1 MSPAGFDVSRVRAQY
16 PALGDGRAWLDGAAG
31 TQVPE
36 PVIEAVAAAMRAGVA
51 NQGGM
56 FPAARRADA
65 LVDAARRAFAA
76 FTGAPDPAG
85 VVLGPTMSALTVRL
99 ATALEQAWGPG
110 DEIVV
115 TEADHEA
122 NVAPW
127 TRAAART
134 GATVRTARLG
144 ADGGLPA
151 DAVTSLIGPRTRL
164 VALTAAS
171 NLTGARV
178 DVAAVTAAARA
189 VGATSVVDGVHHA
202 AYSAVD
208 VRALGADLYATSAH
222 KWAGPH
228 VAALVA
234 ADPAVLDDID
244 PPRPAGAPASGPA
257 RFEQGTNPFPALAGV
272 AAAVAHWAGMADG
285 DDPRAGQRAAA
296 AHTAAL
302 GARLWSALGEQ
313 PHVRRYGPEGPEGA
327 EGAAGSDAA
336 VRTPIAA
343 FRVAGRTPAQVV
355 AALDAAGVNAWAG
368 YAYAWGAAGALGV
381 REDGGLVRLSPNHYS
396 RAWEVDRAL
405 DVLAALTP

>member
-1 MSPAGFDVSRVRAQY
+1 MTGFDVTRVRAQY

-36 PVIEAVAAAMRAGVA
+36 QVIEAVTAAMRGGLA
-51 NQGGM
+51 NQGGV

-65 LVDAARRAFAA
+65 LVDAARRAFAT

-85 VVLGPTMSALTVRL
+85 VVLGPTSTALLVRL
-99 ATALEQAWGPG
+99 AAALEPAWGRG

-127 TRAAART
+127 TQAAARA
-134 GATVRTARLG
+134 GATVRTARLD

-151 DAVTSLIGPRTRL
+151 EAVTSLIGPRTRL
-164 VALTAAS
+164 VAVTAAS

-178 DVAAVTAAARA
+178 DVAAVAAAAREA
-189 VGATSVVDGVHHA
+189 GALSVVDGVHHA
-202 AYSAVD
+202 ACSHVD

-234 ADPAVLDDID
+234 ADPAVLEGID

-257 RFEQGTNPFPALAGV
+257 RFEQGTNPFAAMAGV
-272 AAAVAHWAGMADG
+272 AAAVGHWAGMTDDG
-285 DDPRAGQRAAA
+285 DPRTAQRAAA
-296 AHTAAL
+296 AHAAAL
-302 GARLWSALGEQ
+302 GDRLWSALGAMT
-313 PHVRRYGPEGPEGA
+313 HVRRYGPDGPA
-327 EGAAGSDAA
+327 E

-343 FRVAGRTPAQVV
+343 FRVDGHTPADVV

-368 YAYAWGAAGALGV
+368 WAYAWGAAGALGV
-381 REDGGLVRLSPNHYS
+381 REDGGLVRLSPSHYS
-396 RAWEVDRAL
+396 RAWEVDRAI
-405 DVLAALTP
+405 DVLGTLTP

>member
-1 MSPAGFDVSRVRAQY
+1 VTGFDVTRVRAQY

-36 PVIEAVAAAMRAGVA
+36 QVIEAVTAAMRGGLA
-51 NQGGM
+51 NQGGV

-85 VVLGPTMSALTVRL
+85 VVLGPTATALFVRL
-99 ATALEQAWGPG
+99 AAALEPTWGSG

-127 TRAAART
+127 THAAARA

-151 DAVTSLIGPRTRL
+151 GAVTSLIGSRTRL
-164 VALTAAS
+164 VAVTAAS

-178 DVAAVTAAARA
+178 DVAAVASAAREA
-189 VGATSVVDGVHHA
+189 GALSVVDGVHHA
-202 AYSAVD
+202 AYSRVD

-228 VAALVA
+228 VSALVA
-234 ADPAVLDDID
+234 AHPAVLEAID

-257 RFEQGTNPFPALAGV
+257 RFEQGTNPFAAMAGV
-272 AAAVAHWAGMADG
+272 AAAVAHWSGMT
-285 DDPRAGQRAAA
+285 DDDDLRAAQQAAA

-302 GARLWSALGEQ
+302 GARLWSALGGMA
-313 PHVRRYGPEGPEGA
+313 HVRRYGPDGPA
-327 EGAAGSDAA
+327 D
-336 VRTPIAA
+336 VRTPVAA
-343 FRVAGRTPAQVV
+343 FRVAGRTPAEVV

-368 YAYAWGAAGALGV
+368 WAYAWGTAGALGV
-381 REDGGLVRLSPNHYS
+381 RDDGGLVRLSPNHYS

-405 DVLAALTP
+405 DVLGALAL

>member
-1 MSPAGFDVSRVRAQY
+1 MTAGVTGFDVGRVRGQY
-16 PALGDGRAWLDGAAG
+16 PALADGRAWLDGAAG

-36 PVIEAVAAAMRAGVA
+36 QVVEAVAAAMRGGLA
-51 NQGGM
+51 NQGGV

-65 LVDAARRAFAA
+65 LVGAARRAFAA

-85 VVLGPTMSALTVRL
+85 VVLGPTSSALLVRL
-99 ATALEQAWGPG
+99 AAALEPTWGPG
-110 DEIVV
+110 DEVVV

-127 TRAAART
+127 TQAAARA
-134 GATVRTARLG
+134 GAVVRTARLG
-144 ADGGLPA
+144 PGGGLPA
-151 DAVTSLIGPRTRL
+151 GAVTSLIGPRTRL
-164 VALTAAS
+164 VAVTAAS

-178 DVAAVTAAARA
+178 DVAAVAAAARE
-189 VGATSVVDGVHHA
+189 VGARSVVDGVHHA
-202 AYSAVD
+202 AYSPVD

-234 ADPAVLDDID
+234 ADPAVLETID
-244 PPRPAGAPASGPA
+244 PPRPAGAPTSGPE
-257 RFEQGTNPFPALAGV
+257 RFEQGTNPFAAMAGV
-272 AAAVAHWAGMADG
+272 AAAVEHWAAMTDDG
-285 DDPRAGQRAAA
+285 DTRAAQRAAA

-302 GARLWSALGEQ
+302 GDRLWTALGQ
-313 PHVRRYGPEGPEGA
+313 MAHVRRYGPDGP
-327 EGAAGSDAA
+327 AA

-343 FRVAGRTPAQVV
+343 FRVAGRTPAEVV

-368 YAYAWGAAGALGV
+368 WAYAWGAAGALGV

-405 DVLAALTP
+405 DVLGTLTP